1 MLHPSLY
8 STSNSTYGAFE
19 KPKPSAYTTS
29 GTFLTKAVEAKELS
43 VSAMGLDAGKTAL
56 LVVSEGSE
64 LLDLFTQTALPSTT
78 VVTLKYDLTWEAAI
92 EAVRKE
98 VESPGN
104 WHRWKKYDVV
114 AVMDHG
120 SDGHFSL
127 FGDDVISMKGL
138 DFDKLDFSEKPK
150 KHRQESVFGREF
162 GEFGSFCMFLGSLV
176 KSGGRLD
183 LLGCAFAPGEFK
195 KQSAPV
201 SGIITD
207 SRPAGVLDW
216 VLKVAMLGQTEGS
229 TWVVENASRTG
240 NVGEQPKGGGR
251 QGDITVAALSDEGIT
266 SDGVDR
272 ITFR

>member
-43 VSAMGLDAGKTAL
+43 VSAMGLSAGKTAL
-56 LVVSEGSE
+56 LVASEGSE
-64 LLDLFTQTALPSTT
+64 LLDLFTHAKLPSTT
-78 VVTLKYDLTWEAAI
+78 VVALKYDSTVETAI

-104 WHRWKKYDVV
+104 WHRWKEYDVV

-138 DFDKLDFSEKPK
+138 DFDKLFSGKP
-150 KHRQESVFGREF
+150 REESRFPREF
-162 GEFGSFCMFLGSLV
+162 VEFGQFCMFLGSLV
-176 KSGGRLD
+176 KNGGI
-183 LLGCAFAPGEFK
+183 
-195 KQSAPV
+195 V
-201 SGIITD
+201 S
-207 SRPAGVLDW
+207 
-216 VLKVAMLGQTEGS
+216 
-229 TWVVENASRTG
+229 
-240 NVGEQPKGGGR
+240 
-251 QGDITVAALSDEGIT
+251 
-266 SDGVDR
+266 
-272 ITFR
+272 